1 MFMIWFDFFVG
12 GYTSNGTLYA
22 KNMKNIA
29 GLLLGDLVCLNDN
42 SVIK

>member
-1 MFMIWFDFFVG
+1 MFMIWFVFLLVD
-12 GYTSNGTLYA
+12 TLQMEHFMQ

-29 GLLLGDLVCLNDN
+29 GLLLGDLVCLIDN